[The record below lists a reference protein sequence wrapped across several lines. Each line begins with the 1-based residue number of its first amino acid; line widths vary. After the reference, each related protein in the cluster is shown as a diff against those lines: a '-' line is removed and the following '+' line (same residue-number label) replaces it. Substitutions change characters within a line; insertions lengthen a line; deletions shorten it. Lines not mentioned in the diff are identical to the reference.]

1 MSLSAKDRVGS
12 KIRCLDL
19 SLMIKQDPNILI
31 KLVDLEGV
39 KVPSDPK
46 IIPCGRGKP
55 EELIFNKSIAE
66 NFVEELLKQNQGS
79 SFNNYVDFKKKIEDW
94 WLEHPKNAN
103 TPNWD
108 IACIAEIHG
117 RSGLILVEAKAHKS
131 ELSRETKKSY
141 NTDSINS
148 KQNHEK
154 IMDQIKEASKELR
167 SISGL
172 DFNLNEHSPYQL
184 SNRFAWSW
192 FLAKNGIPVVL
203 VYLGFIKANE
213 LEQKLFDSHEDFV
226 NSVYEHC
233 MGTKNDNT
241 IYVPKEAWRNEPL
254 FDIGKATMYSVIRS
268 MEMMIGQSTVLSI
281 NGSSV

>member
-19 SLMIKQDPNILI
+19 SLMIKQDPSILT
-31 KLVDLEGV
+31 KLVELEGV
-39 KVPSDPK
+39 IVPKDPT
-46 IIPCGRGKP
+46 ILTCGRGKP
-55 EELIFNKSIAE
+55 EELIFNKSIAKS
-66 NFVEELLKQNQGS
+66 FVEKLLKLNQGT
-79 SFNNYVDFKKKIEDW
+79 SFNNYDVFKEKIEGW
-94 WLEHPKNAN
+94 WLKHPKNAN

-154 IMDQIKEASKELR
+154 IMDQIKEASKKLG

-184 SNRFAWSW
+184 SNRFAWCW
-192 FLAKNGIPVVL
+192 FLATNGIPIVL

-213 LEQKLFDSHEDFV
+213 MERKLFESHEDVV

-233 MGTKNDNT
+233 MGTKNDTT
-241 IYVPKEAWRNEPL
+241 IYVPREAWRQEPL
-254 FDIGKATMYSVIRS
+254 FDTGKAMMYSVIRS
-268 MEMMIGQSTVLSI
+268 MEMNIGQSTVLSI
-281 NGSSV
+281 NGRTF